1 MDFTI
6 LSTVEETKT
15 GKKKVDQNLQE
26 DSEMVIE
33 SSEDLA
39 VVKSFDE
46 LGIKEELLRGKKL
59 DS

>member
-1 MDFTI
+1 M
-6 LSTVEETKT
+6 VEETKT